1 MIHTEVAELLIDI
14 ESVLRKLGQW
24 ARIPPSDK
32 ALSSDQPFC
41 IDTLTLPQWLQ
52 YIFLPS
58 LYKLLQDKQNLPSR
72 CGVAP
77 MAQEYFRGSQLSTDA
92 LLETLTQLDNLLSG
106 EEVKG

>member
-14 ESVLRKLGQW
+14 EGELRTLGQW
-24 ARIPPSDK
+24 ARIPPTDK

-58 LYKLLQDKQNLPSR
+58 LYKILQDKQDLPGR

-77 MAQEYFRGSQLSTDA
+77 MAQEYFKGSDLCTDT
-92 LLETLTQLDNLLSG
+92 LVDTLTQLDSLLSG
-106 EEVKG
+106 EEGKG

>member
-14 ESVLRKLGQW
+14 EGELRKLGQW

-58 LYKLLQDKQNLPSR
+58 LYKILQDKQNLPSR

-92 LLETLTQLDNLLSG
+92 LVETLTQLDNLLSG
-106 EEVKG
+106 DEAKG

>member
-14 ESVLRKLGQW
+14 EGELRKLGQW

-58 LYKLLQDKQNLPSR
+58 LYKILQDKQNLPSR

-92 LLETLTQLDNLLSG
+92 LVETLTQLDNLLSG

>member
-14 ESVLRKLGQW
+14 EGELRKLGQW
-24 ARIPPSDK
+24 ARIPPPDK

-58 LYKLLQDKQNLPSR
+58 LYKMLQDKQNLPGR

-77 MAQEYFRGSQLSTDA
+77 MAQEYFRGSDLCADA
-92 LLETLTQLDNLLSG
+92 LVETLTQLDGLLSG
-106 EEVKG
+106 EKGKD

>member
-1 MIHTEVAELLIDI
+1 MIHTDVAELLIDV
-14 ESVLRKLGQW
+14 EGELRKLGQW
-24 ARIPPSDK
+24 ARIPPTDK

-58 LYKLLQDKQNLPSR
+58 LYKILQDKQNLPSR

-92 LLETLTQLDNLLSG
+92 LVETLTQLDNLLSG
-106 EEVKG
+106 EEGKD